1 LYSRSARSSHNGND
15 GNFLACCESETCESF
30 LGHAAVQNSGDC
42 AFAANCDDPNTVL
55 ELGHPAPAI
64 PGLNPGSG
72 PALVVFFETNCPT
85 CRLAIPYLNK
95 LAQGARV
102 IGISQDDDVA
112 TNEFTRQLATTFAVQ
127 RDPGFVLSRAFEL
140 TFVPSLFLLNPDGRI
155 LQSHFGFDKSAL
167 NEIAAQLRC
176 PPVAAEFDGT
186 PHSKPG
192 CMSRHLEPRVDGE
205 SAPAPVIGSAHGVP
219 ASIVEIPDGEDPLE
233 YCFETFGDGLPVIPP
248 TPERIAHM
256 LSGVSLERTDIVAR
270 VPPCYGEAT
279 LEKIAANAVM
289 AGCVPDM
296 MRVLLPLVRA
306 VCDERLNIHGV
317 QATTHFAAPLVI
329 INGPIR
335 NELRFAY
342 RQNVFSNVARANSTL
357 GRALQLILLNI
368 GGARPDGI
376 DMSTLGNPGKF
387 SYCIAEHEEANP
399 WEPFHVECGFNREQ
413 SALTL
418 FAAEAPHGVSE
429 HTARTPEQVLQ
440 SISYALATVWTYRLC
455 LASEALVVLSPEHAQ
470 TIHRA
475 GWSKQNARDFLF
487 ENTGVPL
494 RAYEGAPDAEGSQ
507 MAAKYKEILINGERC
522 YQKFR
527 SAESIRILVAGGTAG
542 KFSAVIGS
550 WVAGPRGSEMVTYP
564 I

>member
-1 LYSRSARSSHNGND
+1 MRQLS
-15 GNFLACCESETCESF
+15 
-30 LGHAAVQNSGDC
+30 GHAAVQDFCDS
-42 AFAANCDDPNTVL
+42 AVAAECDNTNTVL

-64 PGLNPGSG
+64 PGLNLGISS
-72 PALVVFFETNCPT
+72 ALVVFFETDCPT
-85 CRLAIPYLNK
+85 CRLAVPYLNK

-102 IGISQDDDVA
+102 IGISQDDDEA
-112 TNEFTRQLATTFAVQ
+112 TNEFTRQLATTFTVQ

-140 TFVPSLFLLNPDGRI
+140 SFVPSLFLLGPDGRV
-155 LQSHFGFDKSAL
+155 LLSHFGFDKSAL

-176 PPVAAEFDGT
+176 PPVADEFDGI

-192 CMSRHLEPRVDGE
+192 CMSRHLEPGLDGE
-205 SAPAPVIGSAHGVP
+205 SAPASVMGSAHGVP
-219 ASIVEIPDGEDPLE
+219 ASIVEIPDGEDPFE
-233 YCFETFGDGLPVIPP
+233 YCFQAFGDGLPVIPP

-256 LSGVSLERTDIVAR
+256 LNGMSVERTNIIAR

-279 LEKIAANAVM
+279 VEKIAANAVM

-342 RQNVFSNVARANSTL
+342 RQNVFSNVSRTNSTL
-357 GRALQLILLNI
+357 GRALQLILLNV
-368 GGARPDGI
+368 GGARPNGI

-399 WEPFHVECGFNREQ
+399 WEPFHVERGFNREQ

-455 LASEALVVLSPEHAQ
+455 LGSEALVVLSPEHAQ
-470 TIHRA
+470 TIHSA
-475 GWSKQNARDFLF
+475 GWSKRQARDFLF
-487 ENTGVPL
+487 EHTGVPL
-494 RAYEGAPDAEGSQ
+494 RVYEGAADAEGSQ
-507 MAAKYKEILINGERC
+507 MAPKYKEILVNGERC

>member
-1 LYSRSARSSHNGND
+1 MRLCVYSP
-15 GNFLACCESETCESF
+15 
-30 LGHAAVQNSGDC
+30 
-42 AFAANCDDPNTVL
+42 CDNPNTVL
-55 ELGHPAPAI
+55 ELGHPGPAI
-64 PGLNPGSG
+64 PGFDPGSG
-72 PALVVFFETNCPT
+72 ATLVVFFETDCPT
-85 CRLAIPYLNK
+85 CRLAVPYLNK

-102 IGISQDDDVA
+102 IGISQDNDVA
-112 TNEFTRQLATTFAVQ
+112 TNEFTQQLATAFTVQ

-140 TFVPSLFLLNPDGRI
+140 TFVPALFLLGPDGRV

-167 NEIAAQLRC
+167 NEIAAQLLC
-176 PPVAAEFDGT
+176 PPVAGEFDGV

-192 CMSRHLEPRVDGE
+192 CMSRHLEPQVDGE
-205 SAPAPVIGSAHGVP
+205 CAPAPVIASARGVP
-219 ASIVEIPDGEDPLE
+219 ASIMEIPDGEDPFE
-233 YCFETFGDGLPVIPP
+233 YCFRTFGDGLPVIPP
-248 TPERIAHM
+248 TPERIARM
-256 LSGVSLERTDIVAR
+256 LSGVAGERSNVIAR

-279 LEKIAANAVM
+279 VEKIAANAVM

-306 VCDERLNIHGV
+306 VCDEHLNLHGV
-317 QATTHFAAPLVI
+317 QATTHFAAPLII

-342 RQNVFSNVARANSTL
+342 RQNAFSNVARANSTL

-399 WEPFHVECGFNREQ
+399 WEPFHVERGFNRQQ

-418 FAAEAPHGVSE
+418 FAAEAPHGISE
-429 HTARTPEQVLQ
+429 HTARTPEQVLK

-455 LASEALVVLSPEHAQ
+455 LGSDALVVLSPEHAQ

-475 GWSKQNARDFLF
+475 GWSKQQAREFLF

-494 RAYEGAPDAEGSQ
+494 RAYEGAPDVEGSQ
-507 MAAKYKEILINGERC
+507 MVTKFQEILIDGDRC

-527 SAESIRILVAGGTAG
+527 SPESIRIIVAGGTAG
-542 KFSAVIGS
+542 KFSAVIGG